1 MKLHKPEQETHA
13 GKSVQMACQMLGI
26 PLSRLADH
34 LGISRQGA
42 HNMQSTKRINSKRV
56 ESIAEFF
63 NMTTEEFLNLP
74 VSQISTFYRKNMTQV
89 RRAIKDHNDPR
100 YKEMIAHSDLV
111 EKLIKELE

>member
-13 GKSVQMACQMLGI
+13 GKSIQMACQMFDI

-42 HNMQSTKRINSKRV
+42 H
-56 ESIAEFF
+56 
-63 NMTTEEFLNLP
+63 
-74 VSQISTFYRKNMTQV
+74 
-89 RRAIKDHNDPR
+89 PR